1 VLFLD
6 IEGAFQNTV
15 PERLMHNLRKRGI
28 PSKYIEFIKNM
39 LKNRVTT
46 LRFDDYSLDPLT
58 IDNGIGQ
65 EDPLSMIMYQFY
77 NADLLDIPEGV
88 DESTLAY
95 VDDTLMLAV
104 ADTFEE
110 AH

>member
-1 VLFLD
+1 
-6 IEGAFQNTV
+6 
-15 PERLMHNLRKRGI
+15 
-28 PSKYIEFIKNM
+28 
-39 LKNRVTT
+39 
-46 LRFDDYSLDPLT
+46 
-58 IDNGIGQ
+58 
-65 EDPLSMIMYQFY
+65 MIMYQFY

-88 DESTLAY
+88 DKSALAY